1 MILKKLFDYIPVFKN
16 DKSGHRKYTIMYEDL
31 CQ

>member
-1 MILKKLFDYIPVFKN
+1 MILKKLFNYIPIFTY
-16 DKSGHRKYTIMYEDL
+16 DKSKHRKYTIMYEDL